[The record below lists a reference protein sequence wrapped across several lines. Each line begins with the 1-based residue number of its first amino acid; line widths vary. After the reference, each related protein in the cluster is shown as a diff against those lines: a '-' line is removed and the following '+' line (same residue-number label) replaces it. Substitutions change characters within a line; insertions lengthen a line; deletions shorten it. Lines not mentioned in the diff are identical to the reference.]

1 MDYIKNPMGIEKRS
15 FEIIGSEL
23 GEHNFTEEEL
33 LIVKRVIHT
42 TADFE
47 YKNLLEISEGAIDKA
62 KEVFKNGGKLYT
74 DTNMILSG
82 INKRALNALNSEAIC
97 YVNLDEVHTLAKER
111 GITRSMAGVEK
122 ACKEGVDIFVFGNA
136 PTALFKLRELI
147 ESGEANPKLIIA
159 VPVGF
164 VGAAESKE
172 GLDSLGIPYIRVKGR
187 KGGSTV
193 ATAIVNALMYMLY
206 ER

>member
-1 MDYIKNPMGIEKRS
+1 MGIEKRS

-82 INKRALNALNSEAIC
+82 INKRALKALNSDAIC

-111 GITRSMAGVEK
+111 GITPSLQAFSTPAIERVIPLSFARV
-122 ACKEGVDIFVFGNA
+122 C
-136 PTALFKLRELI
+136 TSSKL
-147 ESGEANPKLIIA
+147 
-159 VPVGF
+159 
-164 VGAAESKE
+164 
-172 GLDSLGIPYIRVKGR
+172 
-187 KGGSTV
+187 T
-193 ATAIVNALMYMLY
+193 
-206 ER
+206 

>member
-1 MDYIKNPMGIEKRS
+1 MNYIKNPMGIERRS

-23 GEHNFTEEEL
+23 EEHNFTDEEL

-42 TADFE
+42 PADFE
-47 YKNLLEISEGAIDKA
+47 YKDLLEISEGAIETA
-62 KEVFKNGGKLYT
+62 KEVFKNGARLYT
-74 DTNMILSG
+74 DTNMILAG
-82 INKRALNALNSEAIC
+82 INKRALSALNSEGTC
-97 YVNLDEVHTLAKER
+97 YVNLDKVHELSKER
-111 GITRSMAGVEK
+111 GITRSMAGVEL
-122 ACKEGVDIFVFGNA
+122 ASKEGVDIFVFGNA

-147 ESGEANPKLIIA
+147 ESGDAKPKLIIA

-164 VGAAESKE
+164 VGASESKE
-172 GLDSLGIPYIRVKGR
+172 GLEELGIPYIRVNGR

-193 ATAIVNALMYMLY
+193 ATAIINALMYMLY